1 MSCSNPLRFI
11 GSPPLRL
18 LCQQLRQHILR
29 AGGVVLVFCP
39 QRIGGV
45 IHNVGHAHH
54 IQHGLVVVVIAKGHH
69 LCRVDAKGAAHAL
82 HPDAL
87 VGKGGIDPERPRHGA
102 VGLLPAG
109 HKALYIVFHA
119 LVQVHRHLGSTS
131 VDEYECIY
139 EYQVKNDKGSSDVT
153 STILQIGRNIA
164 MFSDY
169 TAFRADSAIACK
181 APETDIQKFK
191 TQEMRND
198 MFFDQ
203 SVSQNVPKG
212 KLSVYSVITPNYYS
226 YAESGTPIV
235 WNFDEDTDTICG
247 YTCQKA
253 VGEYGGRTWMVW
265 YSTEIPVSFGP
276 WKLCGLPG
284 LVLAAKD
291 SEGIHQFKAIT
302 FRKSSTPMNLKP
314 YANAIK
320 TSREQFI
327 KSKNKFEQNPLVNI
341 PAESI
346 SEMTIEKYEDG
357 GHSALVNGVVL
368 RMRPN
373 GYVPLELK

>member
-1 MSCSNPLRFI
+1 MKI
-11 GSPPLRL
+11 IRL
-18 LCQQLRQHILR
+18 TSLIL
-29 AGGVVLVFCP
+29 F
-39 QRIGGV
+39 
-45 IHNVGHAHH
+45 
-54 IQHGLVVVVIAKGHH
+54 
-69 LCRVDAKGAAHAL
+69 
-82 HPDAL
+82 
-87 VGKGGIDPERPRHGA
+87 
-102 VGLLPAG
+102 
-109 HKALYIVFHA
+109 
-119 LVQVHRHLGSTS
+119 LGMTPTIMGQNSSTS

-139 EYQVKNDKGSSDVT
+139 EYQVKNNKGSSDVT

-327 KSKNKFEQNPLVNI
+327 KSKNKFEQNPMVNI

>member
-1 MSCSNPLRFI
+1 MRKI
-11 GSPPLRL
+11 IL
-18 LCQQLRQHILR
+18 L
-29 AGGVVLVFCP
+29 
-39 QRIGGV
+39 
-45 IHNVGHAHH
+45 
-54 IQHGLVVVVIAKGHH
+54 IA
-69 LCRVDAKGAAHAL
+69 
-82 HPDAL
+82 
-87 VGKGGIDPERPRHGA
+87 A
-102 VGLLPAG
+102 VCLTSKSFG
-109 HKALYIVFHA
+109 
-119 LVQVHRHLGSTS
+119 QTS

-139 EYQVKNDKGSSDVT
+139 EYQVKNDKGTSDAT
-153 STILQIGRNIA
+153 STILQIGKNVA

-181 APETDIQKFK
+181 ASESDIQKFK

-203 SVSQNVPKG
+203 SVSQNMPKG
-212 KLSVYSVITPNYYS
+212 KLTVYSVITPNYYS
-226 YAESGTPIV
+226 YTESGTPV
-235 WNFDEDTDTICG
+235 NWNFSEDTDTVCG

-253 VGEYGGRTWMVW
+253 MGEYGGRTWTVW

-284 LVLAAKD
+284 LVLAAQD

-314 YANAIK
+314 YANTIK

-327 KSKNKFEQNPLVNI
+327 KSKNKFEQNPMGNI

>member
-1 MSCSNPLRFI
+1 MKKI
-11 GSPPLRL
+11 IL
-18 LCQQLRQHILR
+18 LITAICLTSETFGQ
-29 AGGVVLVFCP
+29 
-39 QRIGGV
+39 
-45 IHNVGHAHH
+45 
-54 IQHGLVVVVIAKGHH
+54 KT
-69 LCRVDAKGAAHAL
+69 
-82 HPDAL
+82 
-87 VGKGGIDPERPRHGA
+87 
-102 VGLLPAG
+102 
-109 HKALYIVFHA
+109 
-119 LVQVHRHLGSTS
+119 SSSS

-139 EYQVKNDKGSSDVT
+139 EYHVKNTKGSSDAT
-153 STILQIGRNIA
+153 STILQIGRNAA

-169 TAFRADSAIACK
+169 TAFQKDSAIACK
-181 APETDIQKFK
+181 APESDIQKFK

-212 KLSVYSVITPNYYS
+212 KMTVYSVITPNYYS
-226 YAESGTPIV
+226 YTETASPINWSFAE
-235 WNFDEDTDTICG
+235 EEDTICG

-253 VGEYGGRTWMVW
+253 MGEYGGRTWTVW

-284 LVLAAKD
+284 LVLAAND

-302 FRKSSTPMNLKP
+302 FRKSNMPMNMMP
-314 YANAIK
+314 YANIVK

-327 KSKNKFEQNPLVNI
+327 KAKNKFEENPMGNI
-341 PAESI
+341 PTESI

>member
-1 MSCSNPLRFI
+1 METIKLTSL
-11 GSPPLRL
+11 
-18 LCQQLRQHILR
+18 ILFLGM
-29 AGGVVLVFCP
+29 ASHVMGQGV
-39 QRIGGV
+39 
-45 IHNVGHAHH
+45 
-54 IQHGLVVVVIAKGHH
+54 
-69 LCRVDAKGAAHAL
+69 
-82 HPDAL
+82 
-87 VGKGGIDPERPRHGA
+87 
-102 VGLLPAG
+102 
-109 HKALYIVFHA
+109 
-119 LVQVHRHLGSTS
+119 STPT
-131 VDEYECIY
+131 DEYECIY
-139 EYQVKNDKGSSDVT
+139 EYHVKNTKGSSDAT
-153 STILQIGRNIA
+153 STILQIGRNAA

-169 TAFRADSAIACK
+169 TAFQKDSAIACK
-181 APETDIQKFK
+181 APESDIQKFN

-212 KLSVYSVITPNYYS
+212 KMTVYSVITPNYYS
-226 YAESGTPIV
+226 YTETASPINWSFAE
-235 WNFDEDTDTICG
+235 EEDTICG

-253 VGEYGGRTWMVW
+253 MGEYGGRTWTVW

-284 LVLAAKD
+284 LVLAAND

-302 FRKSSTPMNLKP
+302 FRKSNMPMNMKP
-314 YANAIK
+314 YANIVK

-327 KSKNKFEQNPLVNI
+327 KAKNKFEENPMGNI
-341 PAESI
+341 PTESI
-346 SEMTIEKYEDG
+346 SEMTIENYEDG

>member
-1 MSCSNPLRFI
+1 MKKTI
-11 GSPPLRL
+11 L
-18 LCQQLRQHILR
+18 LAMI
-29 AGGVVLVFCP
+29 
-39 QRIGGV
+39 
-45 IHNVGHAHH
+45 
-54 IQHGLVVVVIAKGHH
+54 IAFSMVSESFGQ
-69 LCRVDAKGAAHAL
+69 
-82 HPDAL
+82 
-87 VGKGGIDPERPRHGA
+87 
-102 VGLLPAG
+102 
-109 HKALYIVFHA
+109 KAN
-119 LVQVHRHLGSTS
+119 SS

-139 EYQVKNDKGSSDVT
+139 EYQVKNDKVSLDAT
-153 STILQIGRNIA
+153 STILQIGRNVA

-169 TAFRADSAIACK
+169 TAFQADSAIASK
-181 APETDIQKFK
+181 ASETDIQKFK
-191 TQEMRND
+191 TQETRND

-212 KLSVYSVITPNYYS
+212 KLTVYSVITPNYYS
-226 YAESGTPIV
+226 YTESGTPIN
-235 WNFDEDTDTICG
+235 WNFAEETDTVCG

-253 VGEYGGRTWMVW
+253 VGEYGGRTWTVW

-314 YANAIK
+314 YANTIK

-327 KSKNKFEQNPLVNI
+327 KSKNKFEQNPMGNI
-341 PAESI
+341 PTESI

>member
-1 MSCSNPLRFI
+1 MF
-11 GSPPLRL
+11 
-18 LCQQLRQHILR
+18 
-29 AGGVVLVFCP
+29 
-39 QRIGGV
+39 
-45 IHNVGHAHH
+45 
-54 IQHGLVVVVIAKGHH
+54 
-69 LCRVDAKGAAHAL
+69 
-82 HPDAL
+82 
-87 VGKGGIDPERPRHGA
+87 
-102 VGLLPAG
+102 
-109 HKALYIVFHA
+109 
-119 LVQVHRHLGSTS
+119 LGMTPTIMGQNSSTS

-153 STILQIGRNIA
+153 STILQIGRNVA

-181 APETDIQKFK
+181 APESDIQKLK
-191 TQEMRND
+191 MQEMRND

-203 SVSQNVPKG
+203 AVSLNVPKG
-212 KLSVYSVITPNYYS
+212 KVTVYSVITPNYYS
-226 YAESGTPIV
+226 YTESGSPIS
-235 WNFDEDTDTICG
+235 WNFAEETDTVCG

-253 VGEYGGRTWMVW
+253 VGEYGGRTWTVW

-291 SEGIHQFKAIT
+291 AEGIHQFKAIT
-302 FRKSSTPMNLKP
+302 FRKSCTPMNLKP

-320 TSREQFI
+320 TSREQFV
-327 KSKNKFEQNPLVNI
+327 KSKNKFEQNPMGNI

>member
-1 MSCSNPLRFI
+1 MKKI
-11 GSPPLRL
+11 VL
-18 LCQQLRQHILR
+18 LITAICLTSETFGQ
-29 AGGVVLVFCP
+29 
-39 QRIGGV
+39 
-45 IHNVGHAHH
+45 
-54 IQHGLVVVVIAKGHH
+54 KT
-69 LCRVDAKGAAHAL
+69 
-82 HPDAL
+82 
-87 VGKGGIDPERPRHGA
+87 
-102 VGLLPAG
+102 
-109 HKALYIVFHA
+109 
-119 LVQVHRHLGSTS
+119 SSSS

-139 EYQVKNDKGSSDVT
+139 EYQMKNDKGSSDVT
-153 STILQIGRNIA
+153 STILQIGRNAA

-169 TAFRADSAIACK
+169 TAFQKDSAIACK
-181 APETDIQKFK
+181 ALESDIQKFK

-212 KLSVYSVITPNYYS
+212 KMTVYIVITPNYYS
-226 YAESGTPIV
+226 YTETASPINWSFAE
-235 WNFDEDTDTICG
+235 EEDTICG

-253 VGEYGGRTWMVW
+253 MGEYGGRTWTVW

-284 LVLAAKD
+284 LVLAAND

-302 FRKSSTPMNLKP
+302 FRKSNMPMNMKP
-314 YANAIK
+314 YANIIK

-327 KSKNKFEQNPLVNI
+327 KAKNKFEENPMDNI
-341 PAESI
+341 PTESI

-357 GHSALVNGVVL
+357 RHSALVNGVVL

>member
-1 MSCSNPLRFI
+1 
-11 GSPPLRL
+11 
-18 LCQQLRQHILR
+18 
-29 AGGVVLVFCP
+29 
-39 QRIGGV
+39 
-45 IHNVGHAHH
+45 
-54 IQHGLVVVVIAKGHH
+54 
-69 LCRVDAKGAAHAL
+69 
-82 HPDAL
+82 
-87 VGKGGIDPERPRHGA
+87 
-102 VGLLPAG
+102 
-109 HKALYIVFHA
+109 
-119 LVQVHRHLGSTS
+119 
-131 VDEYECIY
+131 
-139 EYQVKNDKGSSDVT
+139 
-153 STILQIGRNIA
+153 
-164 MFSDY
+164 
-169 TAFRADSAIACK
+169 
-181 APETDIQKFK
+181 
-191 TQEMRND
+191 

-226 YAESGTPIV
+226 YTESGTPIN
-235 WNFDEDTDTICG
+235 WNFAEETDTVCG

-320 TSREQFI
+320 TSREQFV
-327 KSKNKFEQNPLVNI
+327 KSKNKFEQNPMGNI

>member
-1 MSCSNPLRFI
+1 MRKI
-11 GSPPLRL
+11 IL
-18 LCQQLRQHILR
+18 LI
-29 AGGVVLVFCP
+29 AVVCLTSKSFG
-39 QRIGGV
+39 Q
-45 IHNVGHAHH
+45 
-54 IQHGLVVVVIAKGHH
+54 
-69 LCRVDAKGAAHAL
+69 
-82 HPDAL
+82 
-87 VGKGGIDPERPRHGA
+87 
-102 VGLLPAG
+102 
-109 HKALYIVFHA
+109 
-119 LVQVHRHLGSTS
+119 TS

-139 EYQVKNDKGSSDVT
+139 EYQVKNDKGSSDAT
-153 STILQIGRNIA
+153 STILQIGRNVA

-181 APETDIQKFK
+181 ASESDIQKFK

-212 KLSVYSVITPNYYS
+212 KLTVYSVITPNYYS
-226 YAESGTPIV
+226 YTESGTPIN
-235 WNFDEDTDTICG
+235 WNFAEETDTVCG

-253 VGEYGGRTWMVW
+253 MGEYGGRTWTVW

-284 LVLAAKD
+284 LVLAARD

-314 YANAIK
+314 YTKTIK
-320 TSREQFI
+320 TSREQFVN
-327 KSKNKFEQNPLVNI
+327 SKNKFEQNPMGNI